1 MLWEDI
7 NMSRVRKVYSYDLYG
22 KYKDEYD
29 SLADASRKLGL
40 HREGIRQVCIGE
52 RHRAGD
58 FMFRYE
64 KEKNIEPHPSKR
76 PYEKC
81 SVEWCYSTSA
91 FREPQYCMK
100 HYHQMRDNGRILR
113 RSKFDPNGY
122 EVNFEEEYVKIF
134 YYSED
139 DSERPSGYFLI
150 DLEDFGFVRN
160 YTWSR
165 LDNGREGYVYR
176 RVMCDN
182 KMSSVY
188 LHRELMGLT
197 DEELTVDHIDGDGLN
212 NRKSN
217 LRIVTQQGNN
227 RNRRGNPKNYYYNKK
242 DGKWAVNLSIN
253 NKTVYFGSYETEEEA
268 EDEAKRVREKYYVIE
283 EF

>member
-1 MLWEDI
+1 MAKKQNYLTSYKSAREASKTLGV
-7 NMSRVRKVYSYDLYG
+7 SRQQIQRVCVG
-22 KYKDEYD
+22 KD
-29 SLADASRKLGL
+29 
-40 HREGIRQVCIGE
+40 
-52 RHRAGD
+52 HRAD
-58 FMFRYE
+58 KYMFSYVRE
-64 KEKNIEPHPSKR
+64 DKLPPHPSKR

-81 SVEWCYSTSA
+81 SVDWCYSISD

-134 YYSED
+134 YYSEG
-139 DSERPSGYFLI
+139 DSESPSGHFLI
-150 DLEDFGFVRN
+150 DLEDFGFVRD

-165 LDNGREGYVYR
+165 LDNGREGYIYR
-176 RVMCDN
+176 RVWYDN

-212 NRKSN
+212 NKKSN

-227 RNRRGNPKNYYYNKK
+227 RNRRGNPKNYYYDRKN
-242 DGKWAVNLSIN
+242 DRWAVNLTIN

-268 EDEAKRVREKYYVIE
+268 KDKAKRVREEHYVIE